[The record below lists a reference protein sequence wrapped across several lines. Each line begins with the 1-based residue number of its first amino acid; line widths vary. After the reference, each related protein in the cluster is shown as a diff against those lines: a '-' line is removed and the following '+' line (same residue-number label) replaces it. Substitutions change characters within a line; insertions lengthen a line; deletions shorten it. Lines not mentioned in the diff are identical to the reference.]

1 MVKMAIKPN
10 IYGDICCRKTG
21 IGLNS
26 CEELE
31 LVRTKGK
38 VRHQASDVGTKEV
51 ITIKITV
58 GRK

>member
-1 MVKMAIKPN
+1 MLQE
-10 IYGDICCRKTG
+10 DG

-38 VRHQASDVGTKEV
+38 VRHRASDAGTKEV
-51 ITIKITV
+51 ITIKITA